1 MNCKKNDSGKEHPDL
16 ECFKNHFQFLNG
28 GVEISQDEELKLKN
42 GSNASSYVYDMLNT
56 PFSKE
61 EKLELECIGISSRTI
76 KHVVMIR
83 F

>member
-1 MNCKKNDSGKEHPDL
+1 MILVKNILIWNALRTIFS
-16 ECFKNHFQFLNG
+16 
-28 GVEISQDEELKLKN
+28 VEISQDEELKLKN

-61 EKLELECIGISSRTI
+61 EKLELECIGINSRTI